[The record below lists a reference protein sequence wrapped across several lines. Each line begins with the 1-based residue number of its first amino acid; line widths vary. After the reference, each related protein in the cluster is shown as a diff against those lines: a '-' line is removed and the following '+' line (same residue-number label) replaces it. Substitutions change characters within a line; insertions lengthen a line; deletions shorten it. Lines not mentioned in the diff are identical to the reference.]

1 MIYALLNALLYIGLL
16 IWYKRKYHKIDCGF
30 LMISLWTFV
39 AICNFFFYL
48 SVPKEFHLQLW
59 PFLYLFGAFFLYNR
73 LFFKSEKEVL
83 NVTVFTDGQNKVI
96 DYICYFY
103 VFCLV
108 VNMFSADYSLSSLSL
123 SSVQENAADS
133 YMEYHAADK
142 WHSQTLLERI
152 TMNYAVWFFNVAII
166 GAFSWIVRGKT
177 GRGVALLGLL
187 ILDQGLK
194 SIQIASRGSLFFV
207 VLLFVAVYLI
217 YKDYIPRKAKKSLK
231 QLALVSGGVLALYML
246 AITISRFGDMDK
258 GGSDSLFEYFGH
270 SMLTFNYGVA
280 DSLDRTFMGSRTFR
294 NIIGLSEDFLFDADA
309 MLGTHFGSGFTT
321 TIGMLCL
328 DFGFLG
334 TLALGVALPWL
345 LLRLIKLDN
354 SIGGV
359 FVYVFYFHRMMNGVF
374 VNGSGADS
382 AYISMLIVYVV
393 LFVSMKFMGKGKKS
407 RTKSKPVVYN
417 EA

>member
-16 IWYKRKYHKIDCGF
+16 LWYRNKYHKIDCGF
-30 LMISLWTFV
+30 LMISIWTFV

-83 NVTVFTDGQNKVI
+83 NVTEYTEGQSKVI

-103 VFCLV
+103 IFCLV
-108 VNMFSADYSLSSLSL
+108 VNMLSADYSLSSLSL

-166 GAFSWIVRGKT
+166 GAFIWIVRGKT
-177 GRGVALLGLL
+177 GKGIALLGLL

-207 VLLFVAVYLI
+207 VLLFIAVYLI
-217 YKDYIPRKAKKSLK
+217 YKDYIPRSAKRSLK
-231 QLALVSGGVLALYML
+231 QLALISGGVLALYML
-246 AITISRFGDMDK
+246 AITISRFGELNK

-280 DSLDRTFMGSRTFR
+280 DSLDRTFMGTRTFR
-294 NIIGLSEDFLFDADA
+294 NIIGLDEDFLFDADS

-359 FVYVFYFHRMMNGVF
+359 FVYIFYFHRMMNGVF

-382 AYISMLIVYVV
+382 AYISMMIVYTV
-393 LFVSMKFMGKGKKS
+393 LFIAMKITGKKKRNKGS
-407 RTKSKPVVYN
+407 NIITYN